1 MAITFRAATAL
12 TASTDIATPF
22 ANITWTLPTGAV
34 ANDLLIAGYA
44 AKNFAAIPN
53 GPTGYTLANAGA
65 NGTVATGV
73 GAGSVYVAGYYKNH
87 SGTES
92 APSSTMSFPYA
103 LAMRGMIALT
113 KSTANA
119 WGVAGTM
126 GYDRDASGST
136 NAFDAT
142 GSNVLPYTT
151 GDWIVAIVGH
161 NDDSSSTTFAANAL
175 SVPGCVVGTST
186 QRLTGTLTTL
196 TGDDGRMYIVT
207 ASITSGTATGLPRII
222 GTTGNNDS
230 DGTVLFMIVRDSGVA
245 IQVGETEAWGQVLC

>member
-1 MAITFRAATAL
+1 MTITFRAATAL
-12 TASTDIATPF
+12 TASTDIASPY

-53 GPTGYTLANAGA
+53 GPTGYTLVDAGA

-73 GAGSVYVAGYYKNH
+73 GAGSVYVSGYYKNH

-126 GYDRDASGST
+126 GYDTSSSGT
-136 NAFDAT
+136 AFSAT
-142 GSNVLPYTT
+142 GGSVLPYTT
-151 GDWIVAIVGH
+151 GDWVVAIVGH
-161 NDDSSSTTFAANAL
+161 NDDSSSTTFATNAIA
-175 SVPGCVVGTST
+175 VPGCVVGTST
-186 QRLTGTLTTL
+186 QRLTGTLTTA
-196 TGDDGRMYIVT
+196 TGDDGRMYVVT
-207 ASITSGTATGLPRII
+207 ASITSGTATGLPTIT

-230 DGTVLFMIVRDSGVA
+230 EGTVLFMIVRDSGVE
-245 IQVGETEAWGQVLC
+245 ISVGETEAWGQVLC